1 MAILFLASGKEDADT
16 IMEPYH
22 RAVHTVLFAI
32 TVSVFLQACIYIPV
46 TKEVYDEDCKIVS
59 KHMELTPVQIASI
72 SHCNQNECVAILTAA
87 TATAAA
93 SAVISGS
100 IVVVGNVVYWFEKQG
115 QCIRKS

>member
-1 MAILFLASGKEDADT
+1 MV
-16 IMEPYH
+16 PYH
-22 RAVHTVLFAI
+22 RIAYMALLAI
-32 TVSVFLQACIYIPV
+32 AASAFLQACIFIPV

-59 KHMELTPVQIASI
+59 KYMELTPVQIASI
-72 SHCNQNECVAILTAA
+72 SHCNQNECVAILAAA